1 MDHNLLL
8 IEEIHD
14 VINKKVAD
22 CNCNPCNCPEE
33 TKDEYFRELKDILT
47 KYNRE
52 YLHLNDISINLFDQ
66 GRIQFHFY

>member
-22 CNCNPCNCPEE
+22 CKCNPCNCSEE
-33 TKDEYFRELKDILT
+33 TKDEYFQELKDILT
-47 KYNRE
+47 KYNKE
-52 YLHLNDISINLFDQ
+52 YIHLNSMRMNLFDQ
-66 GRIQFHFY
+66 SARQINYY